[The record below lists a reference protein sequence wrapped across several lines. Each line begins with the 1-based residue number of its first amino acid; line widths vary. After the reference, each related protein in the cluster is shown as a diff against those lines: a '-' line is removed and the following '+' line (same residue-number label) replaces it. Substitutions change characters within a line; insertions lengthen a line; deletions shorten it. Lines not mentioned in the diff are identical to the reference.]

1 MIDKGM
7 LYRENFRG
15 GDAAKSDA
23 ASGRS
28 AGRADPSGGVDRG
41 GGDGGNRFTSV
52 TKDVLNPNVDYVGPT
67 AFGPT
72 QKYSGDGFFSGC
84 RNLDSKG
91 QPLMGLAYLG
101 DRIKSFASKINP
113 LSLIGGLVAGPIGS
127 FVGRGISS
135 LGALRNYDTLSDYA
149 KGELGLFQNDEDQN
163 QTIDIRDI
171 YNRSNG
177 ITNTRTIGE
186 IIAEAAAQNNI
197 PINNSNTLRTGPFNN
212 RLSNLRML
220 PMQRDLVKTGRLQE
234 FQNVPSANP
243 QDYDFLSNAMAEVTQ
258 KDINA
263 SKAKGFNK
271 MNYNTAIDLGM
282 ISPNVTEYEFEQLKQ
297 GNITSPGSYQA

>member
-72 QKYSGDGFFSGC
+72 QKYSGDGFFSGY
-84 RNLDSKG
+84 RNLDRTG

-113 LSLIGGLVAGPIGS
+113 LSLIGGLVAGPVGS
-127 FVGRGISS
+127 FIGRGISS

-149 KGELGLFQNDEDQN
+149 KGELGLFQDEDEN

-171 YNRSNG
+171 YNRSGLTPNVTPTG
-177 ITNTRTIGE
+177 ITN
-186 IIAEAAAQNNI
+186 
-197 PINNSNTLRTGPFNN
+197 INLG
-212 RLSNLRML
+212 ML

-263 SKAKGFNK
+263 SKARGFN
-271 MNYNTAIDLGM
+271 MMDYGTAVDSGM

-297 GNITSPGSYQA
+297 GNITEPGTYIG